1 MASDPWYLHVFSP
14 LLSGIVGA
22 SLVYYFGIRQIS
34 IKRHVDFVER
44 QLQEFYAPMAGWR
57 KRIRSKS
64 ELRSRVS
71 EAADEAWQE
80 SCESYDG
87 TATQDHEERFKPFNR
102 IIKYDND
109 QFERELMPLYRQ
121 MLDLFTDKYWLAAK
135 DTRGFYQEYLEFVEI
150 WERYLGAAI
159 PGEVIK
165 KLGHSEEN
173 VKTFY
178 DHIENKLQ
186 QLQEEVAD
194 LKPWWK
200 RFV

>member
-1 MASDPWYLHVFSP
+1 MAADPWYLPVISP

-34 IKRHVDFVER
+34 IKRHADFVER

-64 ELRSRVS
+64 ELRLRVS
-71 EAADEAWQE
+71 GAANQAWHE
-80 SCESYDG
+80 ICESYG
-87 TATQDHEERFKPFNR
+87 GAVMHDHEERFKPFKR
-102 IIKYDND
+102 IIEYDND

-173 VKTFY
+173 VKPFY
-178 DHIENKLQ
+178 DHVENKLQ

-200 RFV
+200 RLV

>member
-1 MASDPWYLHVFSP
+1 MAADPWYLPVISP

-34 IKRHVDFVER
+34 IKRHADFVER

-64 ELRSRVS
+64 ELRLRVS
-71 EAADEAWQE
+71 EAANQAWHEA
-80 SCESYDG
+80 CESNG
-87 TATQDHEERFKPFNR
+87 NEERFKPFKR
-102 IIKYDND
+102 IIEYDND
-109 QFERELMPLYRQ
+109 QFEREWMPLYRQ

-135 DTRGFYQEYLEFVEI
+135 DTRVFYQEYLEFVEI
-150 WERYLGAAI
+150 WERCLGEAI

-173 VKTFY
+173 VKT
-178 DHIENKLQ
+178 IL
-186 QLQEEVAD
+186 
-194 LKPWWK
+194 
-200 RFV
+200 

>member
-1 MASDPWYLHVFSP
+1 MAADPWYLQVFSP

-34 IKRHVDFVER
+34 IKRHADFVER
-44 QLQEFYAPMAGWR
+44 QLQEFYAPIAGWR
-57 KRIRSKS
+57 KRIRLKS
-64 ELRSRVS
+64 ELRLRVS
-71 EAADEAWQE
+71 GVANEAWHE
-80 SCESYDG
+80 ICKSYGD
-87 TATQDHEERFKPFNR
+87 AVMHDHEERFKPFKH
-102 IIKYDND
+102 IIEYDND

-121 MLDLFTDKYWLAAK
+121 ILELFTDKYWLATK
-135 DTRGFYQEYLEFVEI
+135 ETRGFYEQYLEFVEI

-165 KLGHSEEN
+165 KLGHSEET
-173 VKTFY
+173 VKPFY

>member
-1 MASDPWYLHVFSP
+1 MSP
-14 LLSGIVGA
+14 
-22 SLVYYFGIRQIS
+22 
-34 IKRHVDFVER
+34 
-44 QLQEFYAPMAGWR
+44 
-57 KRIRSKS
+57 
-64 ELRSRVS
+64 
-71 EAADEAWQE
+71 
-80 SCESYDG
+80 
-87 TATQDHEERFKPFNR
+87 
-102 IIKYDND
+102 
-109 QFERELMPLYRQ
+109 
-121 MLDLFTDKYWLAAK
+121 DKYWIAAK

-200 RFV
+200 RLV